1 MSNSHV
7 FLIFANTNN
16 YHHGYLCEINIFDHF
31 IKVYLGNSMATFMN
45 NYHLFIKFPNII
57 FIFIYFYY
65 HMWQL
70 FLKVAF

>member
-1 MSNSHV
+1 
-7 FLIFANTNN
+7 
-16 YHHGYLCEINIFDHF
+16 
-31 IKVYLGNSMATFMN
+31 MATFMN